1 MAQDSAFAGSLPQ
14 VYEDCLVPVL
24 FEPYAVDIAA
34 RAAAVVP
41 TDVLEI
47 AAGTGVVTAH
57 LARALP
63 NSRIVATDLNPAMLE
78 VAAGLGMPANIEW
91 QPADAQDLPFA
102 DASFDLVLAQFG
114 VMFYPDRASAYREA
128 RRVLR
133 PDGTWLF
140 NVWDRIEDNCGSH
153 AVHLALREA
162 LSEPKPGFLERAPF
176 SYHDRAL
183 IAAELAEAGFTQ
195 VEFAEVRRLGDASLT
210 DSLVR
215 GLCGGTPLAGEL
227 AEHGPEAARQAEA
240 HALEAA
246 RAAAGREGGLTLAA
260 LVIAAR

>member
-1 MAQDSAFAGSLPQ
+1 MGQDSAFAGSLPQ

-34 RAAAVVP
+34 RAAVLAP

-57 LARALP
+57 LAAALP
-63 NSRIVATDLNPAMLE
+63 EARIVATDLNPAMLE
-78 VAAGLGMPANIEW
+78 VAAALGMPANIEW

-133 PDGTWLF
+133 PGGTWLF

-153 AVHLALREA
+153 AVHLALRAA
-162 LSEPKPGFLERAPF
+162 LPEPKPGFLARAPF
-176 SYHDRAL
+176 SYHDRSL
-183 IAAELAEAGFTQ
+183 IAAELVAAGFEH
-195 VEFAEVRRLGDASLT
+195 VELAEVRRLGSADLAE
-210 DSLVR
+210 SLVR
-215 GLCGGTPLAGEL
+215 GLCGGTPLAAEL
-227 AEHGPEAARQAEA
+227 AEHAPEVARLAEA
-240 HALEAA
+240 QALEAA
-246 RAAAGREGGLTLAA
+246 RAAAVREGGLTLAA
-260 LVIAAR
+260 LVVAAR